1 MKTFP
6 FKKIDA
12 FTSGL
17 SAGNPCACVYL
28 NRMTDITADQMHRI
42 ARELKGFVNEV
53 VFLFPEDDSFRL
65 RYYSSECEVD
75 FCGHGTIGIMY
86 DMIGSHPDLLGRDII
101 RIRVRD
107 ERLDVYNRIVD
118 EDCVYITAPSPLFH
132 LVALE
137 KNEIAGALNIRSE
150 DLDDR
155 FDPALVHAGLHTLI
169 VPVRGLETV
178 LSVRP
183 DEKSLKQFC
192 LDNGLDIILIFTDNV
207 ADPRHRFRTR
217 VFAPKFGYLED
228 PATGSGNSAF
238 GYYLLKRKLWD
249 GNAISIEQNS
259 SRDCPN
265 TVALNTVHQ
274 AGELRVVFGG
284 AALVKMDG
292 VYTLPE
298 TR

>member
-12 FTSGL
+12 FTSGA

-28 NRMTDITADQMHRI
+28 NSMTDITAVEMQRI

-53 VFLFPEDDSFRL
+53 VFLFPEDESFRL
-65 RYYSSECEVD
+65 RYFSSECEVD

-86 DMIGSHPDLLGRDII
+86 DVIRNRPDLLARDVI

-107 ERLDVYNRIVD
+107 ERLDVYNRIAD
-118 EDCVYITAPSPLFH
+118 QDCVYITAPAPSFH
-132 LVALE
+132 PVVLE
-137 KNEIAGALNIRSE
+137 KSEIAGALNVRPE
-150 DLDDR
+150 NLDGR
-155 FDPALVHAGLHTLI
+155 FDPALVNAGLHTLI
-169 VPVRGLETV
+169 VPVHGLDAA
-178 LSVRP
+178 LSLLP
-183 DEKSLKQFC
+183 DEQSLKQFC
-192 LDNGLDIILIFTDNV
+192 LVNGLDIILVFTNDV
-207 ADPRHRFRTR
+207 ADSRHRFRTR

-238 GYYLLKRKLWD
+238 GYYLLARNLWNGD
-249 GNAISIEQNS
+249 RIEIEQNS

-265 TVALNTVHQ
+265 TVALDTVYQ
-274 AGELRVVFGG
+274 AGETRVVFGG
-284 AALVKMDG
+284 AALVKIEG
-292 VYTLPE
+292 VYTLAE